1 MIWKEISKFPKY
13 FISNT
18 GEVMSK
24 MNCYQYKCSK
34 YILKQR
40 TDKKGYKFVNLYK
53 EKHMYSVKVHRLV
66 AEAFIPNPDNL
77 PQINHKDEDKAN
89 NNVENLEWCTA
100 KYNLNY
106 NDLQKRNHIKQ
117 KRKIAALSI
126 DNNIVK
132 EFDSASDAA
141 NYIYN
146 IGASVNTRSAV
157 CNIVAAANTLQSKL
171 RYGYIWRWQEKS
183 KRKS

>member
-1 MIWKEISKFPKY
+1 MFKKIFIEQEETSYRIYDDGRVMNEKTGTYYKGTIRNGYRWFDLRWKNKKY
-13 FISNT
+13 ARS
-18 GEVMSK
+18 
-24 MNCYQYKCSK
+24 Q
-34 YILKQR
+34 
-40 TDKKGYKFVNLYK
+40 
-53 EKHMYSVKVHRLV
+53 HRLI
-66 AEAFIPNPDNL
+66 AEAFIPNPNNY
-77 PQINHKDEDKAN
+77 PQVNHKDENKAN

-100 KYNLNY
+100 KYNLDY

-146 IGASVNTRSAV
+146 TGAAVNIRSAV

>member
-1 MIWKEISKFPKY
+1 MKEIWKDIKDYKGLYQVSNLGRVKALEKYVTRRKCGIKHFTEIIMKPAS
-13 FISNT
+13 
-18 GEVMSK
+18 
-24 MNCYQYKCSK
+24 
-34 YILKQR
+34 
-40 TDKKGYKFVNLYK
+40 DKDGYL
-53 EKHMYSVKVHRLV
+53 SVTFNVHNKAKTFKVHRLV
-66 AEAFIPNPDNL
+66 AEAFIPNPNNY
-77 PQINHKDEDKAN
+77 PQVNHKDENKAN

-100 KYNLNY
+100 KYNLDY

-126 DNNIVK
+126 DNNIIK

-146 IGASVNTRSAV
+146 IGAAVNIRSAV

-171 RYGYIWRWQEKS
+171 RYGYIWR
-183 KRKS
+183 

>member
-1 MIWKEISKFPKY
+1 M
-13 FISNT
+13 
-18 GEVMSK
+18 
-24 MNCYQYKCSK
+24 
-34 YILKQR
+34 
-40 TDKKGYKFVNLYK
+40 
-53 EKHMYSVKVHRLV
+53 
-66 AEAFIPNPDNL
+66 
-77 PQINHKDEDKAN
+77 
-89 NNVENLEWCTA
+89 
-100 KYNLNY
+100 
-106 NDLQKRNHIKQ
+106 QKRNHIKQ

-126 DNNIVK
+126 DNNIAK